1 MFVFRVE
8 DNNGNGPYNA
18 LLSSSICNIFNYHQT
33 PQNHGYSPNKSHFFA
48 WESLEK
54 FKEMVSYCCMK
65 KFSDDTDWKMSIY
78 EVNEDD
84 ENTVILPDGQV
95 MFYKSR
101 ARLVKR
107 VQFGNINRLRIYK

>member
-8 DNNGNGPYNA
+8 DNSGNGPYNKS
-18 LLSSSICNIFNYHQT
+18 LDSNICNIFNYHRT
-33 PQNHGYSPNKSHFFA
+33 PQDHGYSPDKKHFFA
-48 WESLEK
+48 WASLEK
-54 FKEMVSYCCMK
+54 FKEMVCSYCMK
-65 KFSDDTDWKMSIY
+65 QFSDDTDWKMSIY
-78 EVNEDD
+78 EVNEYD

-107 VQFGNINRLRIYK
+107 VQFGNINRLKKYK